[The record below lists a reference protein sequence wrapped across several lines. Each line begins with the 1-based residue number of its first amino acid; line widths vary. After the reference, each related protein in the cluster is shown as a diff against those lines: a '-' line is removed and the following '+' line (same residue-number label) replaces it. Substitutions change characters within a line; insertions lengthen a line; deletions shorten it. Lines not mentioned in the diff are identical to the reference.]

1 MRWVHNLRLR
11 LRSLFRRSRVE
22 QELNA
27 ELQFHLEQQIEEN
40 LAAGMSREE
49 ARYVARRTFGTSL
62 P

>member
-1 MRWVHNLRLR
+1 MRWINNLRLR
-11 LRSLFRRSRVE
+11 LRSLLRRSQVE

-49 ARYVARRTFGTSL
+49 ANTRHGGRLATS
-62 P
+62 PP